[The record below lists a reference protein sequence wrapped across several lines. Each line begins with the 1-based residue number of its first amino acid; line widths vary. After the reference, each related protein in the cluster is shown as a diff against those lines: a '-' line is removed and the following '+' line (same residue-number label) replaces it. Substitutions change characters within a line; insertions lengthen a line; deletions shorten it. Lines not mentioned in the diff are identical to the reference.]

1 MIHFQT
7 SASNFSNPSRAAAFN
22 KAARQ
27 AARRMGFSNAVIQ
40 FFFSIDRKA
49 IAFRIISNGRVVAV
63 RYHDID
69 DRRGV
74 FGAFKA

>member
-1 MIHFQT
+1 MIHFQV
-7 SASNFSNPSRAAAFN
+7 SASNFSNPSRAEIFN

-27 AARRMGFSNAVIQ
+27 AARRMGFANAVIQ
-40 FFFSIDRKA
+40 FFFSIDKNCV
-49 IAFRIISNGRVVAV
+49 AFRIISNGRVVAV
-63 RYHDID
+63 RYHDVA